1 MKASGILLGS
11 LCLLA
16 GGATGFFISKKVYK
30 KKYQQYADE
39 EIESVKK
46 VYAKHFGGGDS
57 PKESSGSNE
66 ELPPKEI
73 FGSRS
78 SLDEG
83 EAGQPRGGKRVIDY
97 TAPYKSGD
105 PVVREDRP
113 LDEALEPKNIY
124 ILTPEEFR
132 SSTNPTSTLFYYKDG
147 VLADDDYNV
156 IKHPEE
162 LIGSE
167 ALNAFGRY
175 EDDAVYV
182 RNETTNTDYEIL
194 LDNRSYLD
202 VSPHGSGAPSDD

>member
-1 MKASGILLGS
+1 MKASNIIISS
-11 LCLLA
+11 LCLIA
-16 GGATGFFISKKVYK
+16 GGAAGFFISKNVYK

-46 VYAKHFGGGDS
+46 VYAKHFGGGDQ
-57 PKESSGSNE
+57 PKEGDNSDKE
-66 ELPPKEI
+66 IPPKET
-73 FGSRS
+73 FGTRS
-78 SLDEG
+78 SLDDVG
-83 EAGQPRGGKRVIDY
+83 DGQPRSGKRVIDY

-105 PVVREDRP
+105 PVVRDNRP

-132 SSTNPTSTLFYYKDG
+132 ASTNPSTTLFYYKDG
-147 VLADDDYNV
+147 VLADDDYNI

-162 LIGSE
+162 VVGPE

-182 RNETTNTDYEIL
+182 RNETTKMDYEIL
-194 LDNRSYLD
+194 LDNRSYID